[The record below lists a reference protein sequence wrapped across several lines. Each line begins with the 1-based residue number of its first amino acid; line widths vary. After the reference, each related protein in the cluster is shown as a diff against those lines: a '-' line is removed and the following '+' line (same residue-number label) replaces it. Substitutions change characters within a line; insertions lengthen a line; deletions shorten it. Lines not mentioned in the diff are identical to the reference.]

1 MCSLSMTK
9 SLRKVARW
17 TAGFVL
23 ATGCAVSHA
32 ANFTVSPVR
41 VELSAAHPSIAL
53 TVRNESADEPVVVQ
67 LRTVAW
73 SQDAGDDIYAQTTDL
88 LAAPP
93 IFTIPAGASQVIRIG
108 LRRPPT
114 AEQEISYRLYLR
126 EVPPAAKPGFAGV
139 QIALEMSLPVFIKPK
154 GASAPVLHW
163 QAASQPGSDGA
174 LKLIVKNDGTAHAQ
188 VANLVLSAAGN
199 DRPVATHGQ
208 FAYILPG
215 QSRQLTFTPS
225 SGSTPPVAAGL
236 HLTGYSDAGD
246 IDSNVAPGDR

>member
-1 MCSLSMTK
+1 MTK
-9 SLRKVARW
+9 SLRKAARW

-23 ATGCAVSHA
+23 ATGCAASHA

-73 SQDAGDDIYAQTTDL
+73 SQDTGDDIYAQTTDL

-114 AEQEISYRLYLR
+114 AEQEISYRLFLR
-126 EVPPAAKPGFAGV
+126 EVPPAPKPGFAGV

-154 GASAPVLHW
+154 SASAPVLHW